1 MTQAV
6 YDTCDGQRIGTLL
19 LPNDQMSVDNLELK
33 IADANSDRK
42 NDIGV
47 VSHNNN
53 IIWFNFSPN
62 KQYSEEN
69 PNGCFEAID

>member
-1 MTQAV
+1 
-6 YDTCDGQRIGTLL
+6 
-19 LPNDQMSVDNLELK
+19 MSVDNLELK
-33 IADANSDRK
+33 IADANSDGK
-42 NDIGV
+42 NDVGV

-62 KQYSEEN
+62 KQYSEKN